1 MSWPDTVY
9 SGVLKPM
16 PAADP
21 KVILIEAGK
30 AYVRA
35 NASAAGWFE
44 GEIEGYVPGLV
55 DAMLSALAAHKL
67 EIK

>member
-1 MSWPDTVY
+1 MSDV
-9 SGVLKPM
+9 
-16 PAADP
+16 DP

-44 GEIEGYVPGLV
+44 GEIEGYIPGLI
-55 DAMLSALAAHKL
+55 DALLAALVAHKL